1 MDPSRRFRARE
12 SGADTPVNVPAA
24 PTDQAVRSARLPW
37 RLFGPRYWPTWL
49 GLGLL
54 RLIQLLP
61 HRLLLGVGR
70 AIGRL
75 VRRLPLHYAQVV
87 RCNLQLCLPALTA
100 AQRERVLDEHFE
112 ALGMGLCESAMTWWG
127 TDEQI
132 SRLAQVVGVE
142 HLRHALD
149 QGRGAI
155 LLTAHFTTLEIG
167 ARVLNTQVALNAM
180 HKRPKNELLAHFFER
195 HRGRHALRIFSRDN
209 VRGMVRA
216 LRDNECVWYAPD
228 QSYRKKGAQMI
239 RFFGIP
245 AATNVFTSRLASM
258 TGAAVLFVGHERLS
272 GNAGYRVSIHPAPA
286 GYPSESAIEDAE
298 QFNRFVESE
307 VRRNPPQYWWIHRR
321 FKGLTA
327 DYPNYYGAAARRAP
341 RAAHD
346 DQPP

>member
-1 MDPSRRFRARE
+1 MGSPRRFRACE
-12 SGADTPVNVPAA
+12 PGSDTAVNAR
-24 PTDQAVRSARLPW
+24 AVRTAIEDRPGLP
-37 RLFGPRYWPTWL
+37 LYLLGPQYWPTWL

-61 HRLLLGVGR
+61 HGALLRVGR
-70 AIGRL
+70 GIGRL
-75 VRRLPLHYAQVV
+75 VRRLPLHYPQVA
-87 RCNLQLCLPALTA
+87 RCNLQLCLPELSSAE
-100 AQRERVLDEHFE
+100 RERVLDAHFE

-127 TDEQI
+127 SDAQI
-132 SRLAQVVGVE
+132 TRLAHIVGLE
-142 HLRHALD
+142 HLRRALD

-167 ARVLNTQVALNAM
+167 ARVLNTQVPLNAM

-228 QSYRKKGAQMI
+228 QSYRKKGAQMVH
-239 RFFGIP
+239 FFGVP
-245 AATNVFTSRLASM
+245 AATNVFTSRLATL

-272 GNAGYRVSIHPAPA
+272 GTDGYRVSIQPAPA
-286 GYPSESAIEDAE
+286 GYPSDSALEDAE

-307 VRRNPPQYWWIHRR
+307 VRRIPAQYWWIHRR

-327 DYPNYYGAAARRAP
+327 DYPNYYGSAARRKPAAAP
-341 RAAHD
+341 LNDPRR
-346 DQPP
+346 